1 MKKLFYVLLL
11 VSLLAVIPVAALANG
26 EKPPME
32 RLADRGWEC
41 PIIGE
46 YHCFNP
52 GSGKSMNTSS
62 LQVLVFE
69 LDGKF
74 LGTEV
79 LWRADLY
86 AGQPCPQDDILTPAD
101 LGIPYYACHHYDTGH

>member
-1 MKKLFYVLLL
+1 
-11 VSLLAVIPVAALANG
+11 
-26 EKPPME
+26 ME
-32 RLADRGWEC
+32 GLRDRGWEC
-41 PIIGE
+41 PDLGE

-69 LDGKF
+69 LDGNF

-79 LWRADLY
+79 LWSANHY
-86 AGQPCPQDDILTPAD
+86 AGQPCPQDQILTPD
-101 LGIPYYACHHYDTGH
+101 DIGIPYYACHHYSH